1 MFHYFEN
8 KNKNAEK
15 LIYLYKSNFFKNNFS
30 KKINKVVVFDIDET
44 IGSFGELVT
53 LWNCL
58 DDIKRNFN
66 IAFNM
71 DQVFFNSLLDLYPE
85 FLRPGIITIFEFIN
99 HKKKMQECKNVYLYT
114 NNIYSPDWPIKI
126 SNYLDYRLNVSQ
138 FIDKTICAFKVNN
151 VILEPMRTTNK
162 KTYSDLIRCSMLPKT
177 TEICFIDDTLYDKM
191 KNDKVYYIQPKAY
204 YHKMKTYEII
214 NRFVN
219 SNFANLCN
227 TTITRTIL
235 KSECSDFLYEWF
247 IKNKSLNTSVKSD
260 NEVEIDL
267 AVSKQMM
274 YHIREF
280 FYMTTKKNKT
290 VKHIHDTKKS
300 FTRKNRI

>member
-191 KNDKVYYIQPKAY
+191 KNDKVYYIRPKEY
-204 YHKMKTYEII
+204 RHNLTCDKIV
-214 NRFVN
+214 NRFIK
-219 SNFANLCN
+219 SHLFD
-227 TTITRTIL
+227 IFFKDIL
-235 KSECSDFLYEWF
+235 DKD
-247 IKNKSLNTSVKSD
+247 IVSVKKNIQSYFD
-260 NEVEIDL
+260 LHCLRYENFELTNNEINILVTQKL
-267 AVSKQMM
+267 MF
-274 YHIREF
+274 HIKEF
-280 FYMTTKKNKT
+280 FYSTIKKSKTKKIKFS
-290 VKHIHDTKKS
+290 IGRL
-300 FTRKNRI
+300 TRKKVF